1 MRLPGPA
8 DRVCRSY
15 LHVVDAASRYV
26 FAADAIWAV
35 EGASPLALDNSPAAA
50 DVAVCLLG
58 CRKPGVDAANGVDA
72 ADQFLSGARPALPMG
87 VAPEA
92 MFGC

>member
-8 DRVCRSY
+8 DSIHGSY

-35 EGASPLALDNSPAAA
+35 EEILSLALDHVSAAA
-50 DVAVCLLG
+50 DAVDVVLG
-58 CRKPGVDAANGVDA
+58 RGKPGVDAVDGVRCSWSSSDE
-72 ADQFLSGARPALPMG
+72 S
-87 VAPEA
+87 
-92 MFGC
+92 